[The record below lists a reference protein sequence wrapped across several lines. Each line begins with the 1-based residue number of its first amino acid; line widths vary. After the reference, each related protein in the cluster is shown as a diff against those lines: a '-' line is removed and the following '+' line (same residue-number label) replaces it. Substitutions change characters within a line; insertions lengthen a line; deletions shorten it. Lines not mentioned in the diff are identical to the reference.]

1 MSENL
6 SIYRTIHA
14 CLQSVKLIFIS
25 QKSSVDVD
33 ALTSGNFR
41 CVQRRDVSAT
51 LVRRAESLGFKSVVL
66 TVGTPVLGR
75 READIR
81 NKYSADQ
88 SDFVSRDFLKFSET
102 MFFKN
107 HIPNFQRDAM
117 LLNVKMS

>member
-1 MSENL
+1 
-6 SIYRTIHA
+6 
-14 CLQSVKLIFIS
+14 
-25 QKSSVDVD
+25 
-33 ALTSGNFR
+33 
-41 CVQRRDVSAT
+41 